1 MVPAVELYCEKT
13 MVKTATSIGGYPLS
27 RQQILLL
34 GLLVSIGSTSLPAQD
49 NFEINREGLLIRL
62 GQTQVE
68 LAAATPDTFR
78 LSVAFGEPPRF
89 IPSTFLAG
97 TNVAGPVPWQLVRR
111 HGMIGIRTEAGTLS
125 INPRTGDWTLL
136 NAAGKALI
144 PRHGLGGMNGKIS
157 PETTDVTIT
166 LGWNR
171 REPIDVYGCG
181 NGTNTLQQ
189 SGATTGVSN
198 GRAVIPYYWSPAGYA
213 VLAVTA
219 NDNHPAR
226 WRGAANGK
234 SLTWTFPGREGEL
247 YLMPAAT
254 LKDAAEAYARL
265 TGFAPV
271 PPRWTFGYLQSRW
284 GWKNRDYIEETLKQ
298 FQNLAIPVDAFIYDF
313 EWYTTNPDYKLPQD
327 GMAGF
332 ADFGWNTNLFPD
344 PVAQIRDYQSQG
356 VHFVGIRKPRLGNRD
371 TLAMAR
377 ANGWTLLIENG
388 ENYHSRD
395 LNFGNPELREWYVGQ
410 SAGLIRDG
418 IDGWW
423 NDEGESTFTTYY
435 DWNLTE
441 AEALARYRPGQRLW
455 TLNRAFS
462 PGLQRLGAAAWTGDI
477 QSSWELL
484 RETPTSLLNW
494 TLAGMPYET
503 CDIGGYKGNPS
514 PELLSRWMEA
524 GVFFPVMRTHSELIA
539 TPRFPWLY
547 GANALTA
554 IRKAID
560 LRYQLIPF
568 YYSLAHETFQTGLP
582 LMRPLRME
590 FPDDSKTANLSDEWM
605 MGDSL
610 LAAPILQPG
619 GKRSAYLPAGRWYAL
634 DSNLPLKGKRTMAVT
649 AGLDEIPVYV
659 RAGSILPLGPVIQHT
674 GQLPGGPL
682 ELQIYPGSDATFT
695 LFEDD
700 GSTTDYL
707 KGQVRRTIFTWQD
720 KTGRLSWKTEGSYS
734 GPDVFQSL
742 RVVLF
747 DPRGKIETQ
756 CALNA
761 NGTLEFRR

>member
-1 MVPAVELYCEKT
+1 MIKAFKPITGCFLA
-13 MVKTATSIGGYPLS
+13 AS
-27 RQQILLL
+27 RQLLL
-34 GLLVSIGSTSLPAQD
+34 GLVVSTWVGSVRAQEPVET
-49 NFEINREGLLIRL
+49 NQHGLLVRF
-62 GQTQVE
+62 GQVQVE
-68 LAAATPDTFR
+68 LAAPTPDILH
-78 LSVAFGEPPRF
+78 LSVAYDEPPQF
-89 IPSTFLAG
+89 IPSTFLAD
-97 TNVAGPVPWQLVRR
+97 TNAAAAVPWQVVKK
-111 HGMIGIRTEAGTLS
+111 HGMIGIQTGAGSLFIS
-125 INPRTGDWTLL
+125 PKTGEWTLL
-136 NAAGKALI
+136 NASGKVLI
-144 PRHGLGGMNGKIS
+144 PRHELGGLNGKIS
-157 PETTDVTIT
+157 AETTNVTIT
-166 LGWNR
+166 LGWGR
-171 REPIDVYGCG
+171 REPVEVYGCG

-189 SGATTGVSN
+189 SRARTGVSN

-219 NDNHPAR
+219 DDNRPAW

-234 SLTWTFPGREGEL
+234 SFTWTFPGQEGEL

-254 LKDAAEAYARL
+254 LKDSAEAYARL
-265 TGFAPV
+265 TGHAPV
-271 PPRWTFGYLQSRW
+271 PPRWAFGYLQSRW
-284 GWKNRDYIEETLKQ
+284 GWKNRAYIEDTLKQ
-298 FQNLAIPVDAFIYDF
+298 FHDLKIPVDAFIYDF

-327 GMAGF
+327 GMVGF
-332 ADFGWNTNLFPD
+332 EDFGWNTNLFPD
-344 PVAQIRDYQSQG
+344 PVAQIRDYKSQG
-356 VHFVGIRKPRLGNRD
+356 IHFVGIRKPRSGNRD

-377 ANGWTLLIENG
+377 TRGWTLQIEDG

-395 LNFGNPELREWYVGQ
+395 LNFENPELREWYLGQ
-410 SAGLIRDG
+410 SAGLWRAG

-435 DWNLTE
+435 YWNLTE

-477 QSSWELL
+477 QSSWEMLA
-484 RETPTSLLNW
+484 ETPTSLLNW

-524 GVFFPVMRTHSELIA
+524 GVFFPVMRSHSELIA

-547 GANALTA
+547 GSNALVA

-560 LRYQLIPF
+560 LRYRLIPF
-568 YYSLAHETFQTGLP
+568 YYSLAYETFQTGLP
-582 LMRPLRME
+582 LTRPLLME
-590 FPDDSKTANLSDEWM
+590 FPDDSKTANLSNEWM
-605 MGDSL
+605 LGDSL

-619 GKRSAYLPAGRWYAL
+619 GKRSVYLPAGRWYAL
-634 DSNLPLKGKRTMAVT
+634 GSNLSLKGKRKITVT

-659 RAGSILPLGPVIQHT
+659 RAGSILPLGPIIQHT
-674 GQLPGGPL
+674 SQLPGGPL
-682 ELQIYPGSDATFT
+682 ELQIYPGKDADFT

-700 GSTTDYL
+700 GVSTDYL
-707 KGQVRRTIFTWQD
+707 NGQVRRTTFVWQD
-720 KTGRLSWKTEGSYS
+720 KTRRLSWKTEGPYA
-734 GPDVFQSL
+734 GPDVFQNL

-747 DPRGKIETQ
+747 DQRGKIETQ

-761 NGTLEFRR
+761 TDSLDLRH